1 MNRTTATC
9 WMVMLLAAF
18 FCETVISKGGRGG
31 ARGAA
36 RGAARGMRSRVKA
49 TRYRSSG
56 STLRV
61 AAAAAGGAAA
71 GVAAGGWLAS
81 SRYRS
86 DDSSEMYGRQYE
98 NRTDG
103 DYSYSARTSSSV
115 HPRCSFTTITSALC
129 LISFFKY
136 VSV

>member
-36 RGAARGMRSRVKA
+36 WGAARGMRSRVKA

-56 STLRV
+56 STLRM
-61 AAAAAGGAAA
+61 AAGGAAA
-71 GVAAGGWLAS
+71 DVVAGRWLAS
-81 SRYRS
+81 FRYRS
-86 DDSSEMYGRQYE
+86 DDSSKMYGRQYG
-98 NRTDG
+98 NRRDG
-103 DYSYSARTSSSV
+103 DYSYSAGTSSSV
-115 HPRCSFTTITSALC
+115 QTRCSFTTITSALC
-129 LISFFKY
+129 LISVFKY